1 MDRPNV
7 KNPVEN
13 ANIFKRLFF
22 LYTIPIFKKGRK
34 RELNLDDVYGIP
46 ESFASKR
53 LGDALE
59 KTKELMSIDEKSVS
73 LKQLLWKHY
82 AKTYLF
88 LGVLQLIV
96 RTSIIVLQ
104 PIFLEKFLNYFK
116 DKSAFPKS
124 YAYQYGSA
132 LILIGIF
139 QVIYNHNYMQLISE
153 FGIRVRTAFTTLLYR
168 KILVIH
174 ENALSEIT
182 IGKVTTLLTKDVAIF
197 ERVFIFL
204 NDLWIGFFQICV
216 MCYIIYREVHGA
228 LFAGL
233 VCLILLTPLQV
244 YMGRKLTSQRIS
256 MGKRTDYR
264 IESTQETLSAIKVVK
279 YYTWERFFEDRI
291 TGARKEE
298 IKKLRNI
305 YYLKALGLIL
315 PVLNH
320 SISFYLLV
328 MTYAWLGHALE
339 AGTVF
344 FIHQCYGSLRS
355 YLQVTIPL
363 GIISISELL
372 ASLQRFDQLLGAE
385 ERKTAAD
392 VNVEEPKIYLNKVA
406 VKIEEKQVLNYV
418 SMKLTS
424 GLNVVTGNY
433 GSGKSTLFKVILK
446 EYSICQGMMDVRGSI
461 SYVSEDPWLFPGT
474 IKDNILF
481 GLEYDTARYLEV
493 LKVCALNKEINSMPN
508 GDATLIGDDGINLSN
523 GQKTRIA
530 LARACYRNTDIYL
543 LDDCLKG
550 LDSNVSKYIFNECLK
565 GYLATKLVLFVT
577 NNVHY
582 IKQADHKIIME
593 NGTTPTIEKQK
604 QLLDKRITFYMDDV
618 DEDHFNKELRYIQG
632 DEANES
638 DTLLENKEIAHN
650 KLYQEKGKE
659 GTVSWKVY
667 KKYLNFYGGF
677 CIVFI
682 VVLLFVLYQWT
693 TSYSDTLLR
702 DWINVEDEI
711 SKLRSNNTTHTIG
724 MGPSKEIE
732 RTKIMYIYTVLVFG
746 SAALGIIKSF
756 SHFYFSS
763 VSSEK
768 LHNSLI
774 SAVLKSQ
781 MQFFY
786 ENKVGNV
793 LNRFSKDLSGID
805 ENIPFQIYEVFRG
818 LCLLIGRIVVI
829 ATVKVLFLIPSAFV
843 LLKLYFIRMC
853 YIPVGRSLKRLGA
866 ATNAP
871 IIGHINASLEGLIT
885 IRAYKMENHYK
896 KDFDQHLDVFTSS
909 LYMAQCSSRAFGFY
923 LDLTCQLFLAT
934 IIIHF
939 VISNPVKAGDVGL
952 AIIQASALTGML
964 QWVIR
969 QWSDFES
976 QMTSVERVME
986 YIGNPPESTHGS
998 IPENWPSVG
1007 KIEYRGVMLRYFRK
1021 FNYALKDVTFTIE
1034 AGKKVGIVGRT
1045 GAGKSSIISA
1055 LFRMYPIEGKILIDG
1070 INIAGVKLELV
1081 RSSIAIIPQDPVLFA
1096 GTIRTNIDPLG
1107 KHTDMAIWKTIE
1119 KMNLKDLVQSLD
1131 CNIVDGGRNYS
1142 SGQRQ
1147 LICLARALVSKN
1159 KIIVL
1164 DEATANMEPEL
1175 DDKIQTTIK
1184 ECFQKCTVLT
1194 IAHRLRSVINSDLVM
1209 VIEDGAIKEF
1219 DEPSVLLKNEK
1230 GLFHRMMQNANEQIN
1245 YFIQ

>member
-1 MDRPNV
+1 
-7 KNPVEN
+7 
-13 ANIFKRLFF
+13 
-22 LYTIPIFKKGRK
+22 
-34 RELNLDDVYGIP
+34 
-46 ESFASKR
+46 
-53 LGDALE
+53 
-59 KTKELMSIDEKSVS
+59 
-73 LKQLLWKHY
+73 
-82 AKTYLF
+82 
-88 LGVLQLIV
+88 
-96 RTSIIVLQ
+96 
-104 PIFLEKFLNYFK
+104 
-116 DKSAFPKS
+116 
-124 YAYQYGSA
+124 
-132 LILIGIF
+132 
-139 QVIYNHNYMQLISE
+139 MQLITE

-216 MCYIIYREVHGA
+216 MCYIIYREVHVA

-233 VCLILLTPLQV
+233 VCLVVLTPLQ
-244 YMGRKLTSQRIS
+244 GKLMADFVSSLSSDAVSLSSLHGQKTDLAENID
-256 MGKRTDYR
+256 GK
-264 IESTQETLSAIKVVK
+264 
-279 YYTWERFFEDRI
+279 EDRLQNTSD
-291 TGARKEE
+291 TGDFKCHQSGEILHVGKVFRGQDHRSQKVTTPSVRPFGQLPFKRVFLLRFREE

-424 GLNVVTGNY
+424 GLNVVIGNY

-446 EYSICQGMMDVRGSI
+446 EYNICQGMMDVRGSI

-474 IKDNILF
+474 VKDNILF
-481 GLEYDTARYLEV
+481 GLEYDSTRYLKV

-508 GDATLIGDDGINLSN
+508 GDVTLIGDDGINLSN

-565 GYLATKLVLFVT
+565 GYLTSKLVLFVT

-677 CIVFI
+677 CIAFI
-682 VVLLFVLYQWT
+682 IVLLFVLYQWA

-702 DWINVEDEI
+702 DW
-711 SKLRSNNTTHTIG
+711 
-724 MGPSKEIE
+724 
-732 RTKIMYIYTVLVFG
+732 
-746 SAALGIIKSF
+746 
-756 SHFYFSS
+756 
-763 VSSEK
+763 
-768 LHNSLI
+768 
-774 SAVLKSQ
+774 
-781 MQFFY
+781 
-786 ENKVGNV
+786 
-793 LNRFSKDLSGID
+793 
-805 ENIPFQIYEVFRG
+805 
-818 LCLLIGRIVVI
+818 
-829 ATVKVLFLIPSAFV
+829 
-843 LLKLYFIRMC
+843 
-853 YIPVGRSLKRLGA
+853 
-866 ATNAP
+866 
-871 IIGHINASLEGLIT
+871 
-885 IRAYKMENHYK
+885 
-896 KDFDQHLDVFTSS
+896 
-909 LYMAQCSSRAFGFY
+909 
-923 LDLTCQLFLAT
+923 
-934 IIIHF
+934 
-939 VISNPVKAGDVGL
+939 
-952 AIIQASALTGML
+952 
-964 QWVIR
+964 
-969 QWSDFES
+969 
-976 QMTSVERVME
+976 
-986 YIGNPPESTHGS
+986 
-998 IPENWPSVG
+998 
-1007 KIEYRGVMLRYFRK
+1007 
-1021 FNYALKDVTFTIE
+1021 
-1034 AGKKVGIVGRT
+1034 
-1045 GAGKSSIISA
+1045 
-1055 LFRMYPIEGKILIDG
+1055 
-1070 INIAGVKLELV
+1070 
-1081 RSSIAIIPQDPVLFA
+1081 
-1096 GTIRTNIDPLG
+1096 
-1107 KHTDMAIWKTIE
+1107 
-1119 KMNLKDLVQSLD
+1119 
-1131 CNIVDGGRNYS
+1131 
-1142 SGQRQ
+1142 
-1147 LICLARALVSKN
+1147 
-1159 KIIVL
+1159 
-1164 DEATANMEPEL
+1164 
-1175 DDKIQTTIK
+1175 
-1184 ECFQKCTVLT
+1184 
-1194 IAHRLRSVINSDLVM
+1194 
-1209 VIEDGAIKEF
+1209 
-1219 DEPSVLLKNEK
+1219 
-1230 GLFHRMMQNANEQIN
+1230 
-1245 YFIQ
+1245 